1 MDQQLIRLDYGHR
14 TVRLDYLQQQ
24 RSKHETNSK
33 ICLLQ
38 RPVPK
43 TCLLQQPTQPN
54 RPPSCVAPVS
64 SHPGAAT
71 SAVPYRSPFAAVN
84 LRWRRQQRWVLAVPA
99 APHHGHS
106 SPHWLRPIAVT
117 PHHASPIPP
126 REAPDIYVVGE
137 TTLICVSGGEL
148 GKIGV
153 VFGSSVEVW
162 FW

>member
-24 RSKHETNSK
+24 RSKNETNSK

-43 TCLLQQPTQPN
+43 TCLLQQPTKPN

-71 SAVPYRSPFAAVN
+71 SVVPYCSPFTAVN

-126 REAPDIYVVGE
+126 PGSAGYLRRGRDNTYLRFGRRARQNRC
-137 TTLICVSGGEL
+137 CVW
-148 GKIGV
+148 
-153 VFGSSVEVW
+153 VFR
-162 FW
+162 